1 MKISPSRVVFIFSL
15 FALLWI
21 LVGDRFLHLTAQDL
35 ATLTRQHSIKES
47 IFAVLSILLVYLL
60 AKAQE
65 YTETQRRKAL
75 EASEKRFRAL
85 VENSRE
91 LIYILDAEGYMRYA
105 SPNVAHVLGY
115 DPLGYTRERIPIL
128 SFVHPED
135 RLYAEAALEDLV
147 RHPGTTQEYSLRILD
162 HQGGVRYVRVW
173 GRNLLNDP
181 AVQGIVLNIRDE
193 TEEVRLK
200 KDLEAQYHLFRDLL
214 ETLPGVPWQILVT
227 PGEDPLRAPILYLG
241 PQAARSG
248 YGLEALLRDPGLYLK
263 HVHPEDLDLLAE
275 AFHRAIAQP
284 GTVQEVTFRFFLDPN
299 DPSQWRWLKHSL
311 YYDEEAR
318 HLTGYTQDVTREVE
332 ARQALEAQEARFR
345 LLFHAHPLPMW
356 VYDLETL
363 RFLEVNHAAVEKYGY
378 TREEFLSLTILDI
391 RPERERPKLLQDLK
405 SPRPSLQHSGPW
417 THRLKDEREI
427 QVEIFSHLL
436 EWEKKP
442 AVLVVA
448 LDITQRLQAEAT
460 MRLLQ
465 NALEAAHDTVML
477 TDRSGNIE
485 WVNPAFT
492 RLTGYTLEE
501 VLGKNPRIL
510 KSGVQDQAFYKNL
523 WDTILSGRVWEGE
536 LVNRRKDG
544 TLYTEYMTITPV
556 RENGEIRHFIAI
568 RRDVTEEKARE
579 RALRESEALFRTL
592 AETAPALILMWQ
604 EERLTFANEE
614 AVRLT
619 GYTRE
624 ELASRP
630 IWEFVHPADRNLVR
644 ERGLARL
651 RGENPPSR
659 YTFRILTKEGEVR
672 WLDYSAARVEIG
684 GKPAIMGVGLDITE
698 AKERELAL
706 EAFAQVSVALRQSE
720 DLKEMMEAALEATL
734 KSLEAPVGSI
744 LLYDADTC
752 RLEEAASR
760 GWLKEIPTP
769 DTLAEEGLV
778 ARAFRGE
785 VVVSQDL
792 KHDPRVHPGVQPL
805 VPEGWSGVVAP
816 LLAGK
821 ESVGALTVAWPHP
834 RTPTPAEVE
843 RVLLLAEAIGNAVR
857 RASLRRKL
865 ARRVEQLEALRA
877 VDQAIAASLDLDPT
891 LEVFFNQVMRLP
903 LDAAALFLYNP
914 REKTLELRGLRGFYT
929 PMKGVPHRLLLGQ
942 GHIGQAALSGETV
955 FVPDL
960 TQDPGADAQFTLREG
975 LVAEKAYPLFAKG
988 RLLGVLAVFTRR
1000 PWDLSPEEEEFLEAL
1015 IGQGAVALDNALTF
1029 QELLK
1034 SQRELEAAYDLT
1046 LWGWAKAVELR
1057 DQETA
1062 GHTERVT
1069 ELTLRLARAL
1079 GVPEE
1084 DLEHIRRGAILHDV
1098 GKIGIPDS
1106 ILLKPGPLTEEE
1118 WAVMKK
1124 HPVYAYEWLSGI
1136 PFLKKALEIPYCHHE
1151 RWDGSGYP
1159 RGLKGLEIPLSARI
1173 FAVVDVYDALTSD
1186 RPYRKAWPREK
1197 ALAYIQEQAGKQF
1210 DPEVVEAFLR
1220 LVAGEEPPLP

>member
-318 HLTGYTQDVTREVE
+318 HLTGYTQ
-332 ARQALEAQEARFR
+332 
-345 LLFHAHPLPMW
+345 
-356 VYDLETL
+356 
-363 RFLEVNHAAVEKYGY
+363 
-378 TREEFLSLTILDI
+378 
-391 RPERERPKLLQDLK
+391 
-405 SPRPSLQHSGPW
+405 
-417 THRLKDEREI
+417 
-427 QVEIFSHLL
+427 
-436 EWEKKP
+436 
-442 AVLVVA
+442 
-448 LDITQRLQAEAT
+448 
-460 MRLLQ
+460 
-465 NALEAAHDTVML
+465 
-477 TDRSGNIE
+477 
-485 WVNPAFT
+485 
-492 RLTGYTLEE
+492 
-501 VLGKNPRIL
+501 
-510 KSGVQDQAFYKNL
+510 
-523 WDTILSGRVWEGE
+523 
-536 LVNRRKDG
+536 
-544 TLYTEYMTITPV
+544 
-556 RENGEIRHFIAI
+556 
-568 RRDVTEEKARE
+568 DVTEEKARE